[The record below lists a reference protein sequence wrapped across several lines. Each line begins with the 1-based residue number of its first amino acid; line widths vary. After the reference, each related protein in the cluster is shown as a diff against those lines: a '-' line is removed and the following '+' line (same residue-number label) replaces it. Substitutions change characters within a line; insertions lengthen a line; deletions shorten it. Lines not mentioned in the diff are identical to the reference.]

1 MLVSYIHVYLCG
13 LINSVRHLVFDE
25 ADRMLDAEFLPQVDE
40 IIASCTYEHLQKS
53 VFSATL
59 PGKVEQIALDM
70 LKDPIRV
77 IVGLK

>member
-1 MLVSYIHVYLCG
+1 
-13 LINSVRHLVFDE
+13 
-25 ADRMLDAEFLPQVDE
+25 MLDAEFLPQVDE

-59 PGKVEQIALDM
+59 PGKVEQIALNM

>member
-1 MLVSYIHVYLCG
+1 
-13 LINSVRHLVFDE
+13 
-25 ADRMLDAEFLPQVDE
+25 MLDAEFLPQVDE
-40 IIASCTYEHLQKS
+40 VHRSCSHQSLQKS

-59 PGKVEQIALDM
+59 PGKVEQIALEM